1 MISNP
6 GDEEASSKDD
16 SDKVVSAVPRRRF
29 LMAATVTVVA
39 VVLCVVAG
47 FLLWERPSLTVLPPP
62 DGPWP
67 PTSFSV
73 WLCPVKKGEGEGAE
87 KCRSGVTDQQRRA
100 VETAVRGVP
109 GVEKFRFVNA
119 EEAAKETAE
128 QFGDETLLTAEE
140 APPSFDGDL
149 RSAGDADAMR
159 PLMDGLRA
167 AVEELPGVVSV
178 NFSTDRLFWDGKSDL
193 SVQLCGENLKQDQP
207 CTGRGRPTA
216 QEREEVEAV
225 LATVDGIDKVYFQDA
240 QHTRKVAEYML
251 GEPPALHE
259 VVESYEIK
267 VADKRAVDAVKTAL
281 RNVSGVGK
289 VLVRYFPWQ
298 AQND

>member
-1 MISNP
+1 M
-6 GDEEASSKDD
+6 
-16 SDKVVSAVPRRRF
+16 AV
-29 LMAATVTVVA
+29 TVAVVA
-39 VVLCVVAG
+39 VVLCVTAAG
-47 FLLWERPSLTVLPPP
+47 FLLWGRPSLTVLPPP

-67 PTSFSV
+67 TTSFSV
-73 WLCPVKKGEGEGAE
+73 LLCPVKKGEGEGAE

-100 VETAVRGVP
+100 VETVVRGVP
-109 GVEKFRFVNA
+109 GIEKLRFVNA

-128 QFGDETLLTAEE
+128 QFDDETLLTAEE

-149 RSAGDADAMR
+149 RSAGNADARR

-167 AVEELPGVVSV
+167 AVENLPGVVSV
-178 NFSTDRLFWDGKSDL
+178 DFSTDRLFWDGKSDL
-193 SVQLCGENLKQDQP
+193 SVQLCGESLKQEQP

-216 QEREEVEAV
+216 QEREEIEAV

-240 QHTRKVAEYML
+240 EHTRKVFEYMF
-251 GEPPALHE
+251 GAPPALHE
-259 VVESYEIK
+259 VAESYEVK
-267 VADKRAVDAVKTAL
+267 VADKRAVDAIKTVL

-298 AQND
+298 AQKD